1 LVVAVYRKKLFFLI
15 ILLRFDR
22 LFFKLII
29 GAFVTDTFLR
39 ALAYA
44 PLES

>member
-1 LVVAVYRKKLFFLI
+1 MVAVCRKLLFLLI

-29 GAFVTDTFLR
+29 GAFVTVTFLR

-44 PLES
+44 PFES